1 MSEKRALETSTAL
14 SSNHLLFPMVIE
26 YIATALLQTYSRRM
40 RRHAQSK
47 IRRLAK
53 FIEKSGVVMPLLID
67 KDNFIILGNARF
79 EALKLLGIDPI
90 PVIRVTHLD
99 ETMIR
104 ALILADNQ
112 FAINAEWYKEALR
125 EELNYLAP
133 LILELGLELVDLGFE
148 TPQIDLIIGD
158 KDFTGADEL
167 APTDAPV
174 VTKAGYVLL
183 LGRHKLICGDAR
195 DENVYVT
202 LMGGETAA
210 MIFAD
215 LPYNVPIDG
224 HVSGKG
230 AIQHKEFVM
239 ASGEMSP
246 EEFISFMATIFTL
259 LMRFSKDGSI
269 HFHCM
274 DWRHSL
280 EILTAAK
287 QTGYSYINM
296 PVWVKHTGGMGSLY
310 RSQHELVHAFKSGTA
325 PHINNVML
333 GKFGRNRTNVWNYE
347 GANSFRAERKEDLTL
362 HSTPKP
368 VDMVADAIKD
378 CSNRNDIVLDPTA
391 GSGTVVI
398 AAERTGRVARMIEI
412 DAAYCDVIVRRWQN
426 CTGQKAV
433 LASTGQT
440 FDELAAAQ
448 EVSNV

>member
-1 MSEKRALETSTAL
+1 MSEKQVLEASTAL
-14 SSNHLLFPMVIE
+14 TSNNPFPPMMIE
-26 YIATALLQTYSRRM
+26 YLVTALLQTYSRRM
-40 RRHAQSK
+40 RRHAKSK
-47 IRRLAK
+47 IQRLAK
-53 FIEKSGVVMPLLID
+53 FIEKSGVIMPLLVD
-67 KDNFIILGNARF
+67 KDNFVILGNARL
-79 EALKLLGIDPI
+79 EALKLLGLDQI
-90 PVIRVTHLD
+90 PVIRITHLD

-112 FAINAEWYKEALR
+112 FALNAEWYKEALR

-158 KDFTGADEL
+158 QGLGGADE
-167 APTDAPV
+167 AEHAEGPV
-174 VTKAGYVLL
+174 ITKTGYVWL
-183 LGRHKLICGDAR
+183 LGRHKLVCGDAR
-195 DENVYVT
+195 DENVYIL
-202 LMGGETAA
+202 LMGDETAA

-215 LPYNVPIDG
+215 LPYNVKIDG
-224 HVSGKG
+224 HVSGNG
-230 AIQHKEFVM
+230 AIQHKEFAM

-246 EEFISFMATIFTL
+246 EEFVSFMATIFAL
-259 LMRFSKDGSI
+259 LRRFSKDGAI

-287 QTGYSYINM
+287 QIGYEYINM

-333 GKFGRNRTNVWNYE
+333 GKFGRNRTNIWNYE

-368 VDMVADAIKD
+368 VDMIADAIKD
-378 CSNRNDIVLDPTA
+378 CSNRDDIILDPTA
-391 GSGTVVI
+391 GSGTVVL
-398 AAERTGRVARMIEI
+398 AAERTGRIARMIEI

-440 FDELAAAQ
+440 FDELAAA
-448 EVSNV
+448 EVI